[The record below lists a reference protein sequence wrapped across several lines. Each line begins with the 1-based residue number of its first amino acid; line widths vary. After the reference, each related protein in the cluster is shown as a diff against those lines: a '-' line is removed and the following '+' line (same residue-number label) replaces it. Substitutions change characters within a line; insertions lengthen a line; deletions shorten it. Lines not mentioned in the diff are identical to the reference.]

1 MFTNKNKLFEEIKNT
16 KIYQKYKP
24 TYYEIDWGD
33 TRAQGKRV
41 GGMVLGAMSSGPK
54 GVQTYTN
61 LLGNIPEYKTN
72 KKSFISL
79 RDEHRQIWYL
89 KAREYGLNHKQA
101 LIYAVA
107 SDGKYN
113 LSDSKILKLLNE
125 NGD

>member
-1 MFTNKNKLFEEIKNT
+1 MFTDKNKLFEEIKNT
-16 KIYQKYKP
+16 RLYQKYKP

-33 TRAQGKRV
+33 KRTQGKRV
-41 GGMVLGAMSSGPK
+41 GGMVLGSMSDAPK
-54 GVQTYTN
+54 GVKTYTD
-61 LLGNIPEYKTN
+61 LLGNIPEYKTD
-72 KKSFISL
+72 KKSFVSL
-79 RDEHRQIWYL
+79 RYEYRQIWYL
-89 KAREYGLNHKQA
+89 RAREYGLNHKQA